1 MASAQRLNSGA
12 WRTQATKT
20 VDGKQVRKSFTVKP
34 EDSSK
39 EASKRAKAQSELMA
53 REWLF
58 QTEEEETTKIITV
71 NEAIDRYNK
80 NRSEVLSESTI
91 ADYLRMKKY
100 FTPILEKDIN
110 DISTD
115 MLQRLINDM
124 AMQTNRYGQRLNDR
138 TIKNRIFYLLA
149 VLHYCEINKTFN
161 LRFPVPEEE
170 KEYNPPEKSEFHRL
184 LDNLETREDRLII
197 MLAGL
202 YTLRRGEICGLR
214 GKDILWDMHSIRVSH
229 SRVLNTDKIWVL
241 RPPKTKKSIRLI
253 EIDPELMALFPHVGP
268 QELIIERN
276 PNECT
281 KFFERLRKKACVDCR
296 LHDLRKYAASIRS
309 DIMPTKYVEADGGWK
324 KGSKVLTTVY
334 DRPFKE
340 SRHEYSKKFNNMAV
354 EDYGK
359 KLLG

>member
-1 MASAQRLNSGA
+1 MANAQRLPSGA

-20 VDGKQVRKSFTVKP
+20 INGKQVRKSFSVTP

-39 EASKRAKAQSELMA
+39 EASKKAKAQSELMA

-58 QTEEEETTKIITV
+58 KKEEDKPNVLTV
-71 NEAIDRYNK
+71 DQAIDRYNE
-80 NRSEVLSESTI
+80 NRSEVLSASTI

-100 FTPILEKDIN
+100 FEPILNVNVN
-110 DISTD
+110 DVTTD

-124 AMQTNRYGQRLNDR
+124 AMQTNRYGKRINDR

-149 VLHYCEINKTFN
+149 VFGYCELNKNFK

-170 KEYNPPEKSEFHRL
+170 KDYNPPEKSEFNRL
-184 LDNLETREDRLII
+184 LDNLETQEDRLII

-214 GKDILWDMHSIRVSH
+214 GQDILWDMHSIRVSH
-229 SRVLNTDKIWVL
+229 SRVLDKDKEWVL
-241 RPPKTKKSIRLI
+241 RPPKTKKSVRTI
-253 EIDPELMALFPHVGP
+253 EIDPELMTLFPNDIGP
-268 QELIIERN
+268 NELVIKRN

-281 KFFERLRKKACVDCR
+281 KFFERLRKKACVKCR

-309 DIMPTKYVEADGGWK
+309 DIMPTKYVEAAGGWK
-324 KGSKVLTTVY
+324 KGSKVLTTIY
-334 DRPFKE
+334 DKPFKE
-340 SRHEYSKKFNNMAV
+340 SNHEYSKKFNQMAM
-354 EDYGK
+354 ENYGN